1 VNAVAERQQT
11 YCPKCGAI
19 AHTKPEIELVFG
31 FRVIGGVVKPQSWC
45 RDCRRADSRARSK
58 AKRDAT
64 PKASVTP
71 VKAVKT
77 KPVVVAAP
85 TPTKL
90 VLTADRNAT
99 AKLFDVHFP
108 ADEFGGKR
116 RAWKYMAR
124 HLRMKL
130 GDALEF
136 TSEALAEIGD

>member
-1 VNAVAERQQT
+1 MNAVAERQQT

-31 FRVIGGVVKPQSWC
+31 FRIIGGVVKPQSWC

-58 AKRDAT
+58 RNRETLGEGDSK
-64 PKASVTP
+64 P

-77 KPVVVAAP
+77 KPAVVAAP
-85 TPTKL
+85 SPTKL

-108 ADEFGGKR
+108 DDEFGGKR